1 MVLGSWSYINMFL
14 FNEEKLHSAV
24 AVVTGYIAVL
34 FFNLRL
40 NTALIHYLNVLL
52 MGMKF
57 SDFTNFVFTVP
68 VNKSDN
74 KRYKNI
80 GGVGGGG
87 GFLLLWNYLPGCY
100 FSAILVL
107 K

>member
-1 MVLGSWSYINMFL
+1 MFL

-40 NTALIHYLNVLL
+40 NAALIHYLNVLL

-87 GFLLLWNYLPGCY
+87 FPTPVELPAGVLL
-100 FSAILVL
+100 FSNSCAKIAANCTYPRLL
-107 K
+107 

>member
-1 MVLGSWSYINMFL
+1 MFL

-40 NTALIHYLNVLL
+40 NAALIHYLNVLL

-80 GGVGGGG
+80 GGVGGGVSYSCG
-87 GFLLLWNYLPGCY
+87 ITCRGATFQQFLC
-100 FSAILVL
+100 
-107 K
+107 